1 MWRVT
6 ARVRRRKNWCGFS
19 PMRQSIA
26 ALAIALWSTALHA
39 QYPDKPIR
47 VVVPWPPGGGV
58 DIAART
64 VQPGLTEGLRQT
76 LVIDNRPGAGGSI
89 GSAQVAK
96 MAPDGYTL
104 LIASSSTHAVAPVLY
119 KNIPYDPIRDFAPVS
134 FIETKPYVL
143 VVHPS
148 LPAKSAAELISVARV
163 AKTPLTMASA
173 GTGSSNHLVGELF
186 QMLTGVKFIH
196 VPYRGTA
203 PAGLAVISGEADLQI
218 DQVAPAL
225 PNISSGRL
233 RALAITTE
241 KRSPQLPNIPTM
253 RESGVSGG
261 EATGYTALVAPA
273 GTPVAALERLNAV
286 LVGVLRSRNIVER
299 FASQGSESAPSTPD
313 QVTQKFKDDLAKWA
327 RVVAKAGVRVE

>member
-1 MWRVT
+1 MRHLVT
-6 ARVRRRKNWCGFS
+6 AL
-19 PMRQSIA
+19 
-26 ALAIALWSTALHA
+26 ALVPWSSTLLA
-39 QYPDKPIR
+39 QYPDKPVRLI
-47 VVVPWPPGGGV
+47 VPWPPGGGV

-89 GSAQVAK
+89 GSAQAAK
-96 MAPDGYTL
+96 MPPDGYTL
-104 LIASSSTHAVAPVLY
+104 LVASSSTHAVAPVLY

-148 LPAKSAAELISVARV
+148 LPAKNIGELIGLARTS
-163 AKTPLTMASA
+163 KTPLTMASA

-225 PNISSGRL
+225 PNIVSGRL

-241 KRSPQLPNIPTM
+241 KRSPQLPNLPTLH
-253 RESGVSGG
+253 ESGVRGG

-273 GTPVAALERLNAV
+273 GTPAIVLERLNAA
-286 LVGVLRSRNIVER
+286 LVSVLRSRGIVER

-313 QVTQKFKDDLAKWA
+313 QVTQKFKEDLAKWA

>member
-1 MWRVT
+1 
-6 ARVRRRKNWCGFS
+6 
-19 PMRQSIA
+19 MRLRIA
-26 ALAIALWSTALHA
+26 MSALTLWSTSLLA
-39 QYPDKPIR
+39 QYPDKPLRII
-47 VVVPWPPGGGV
+47 VPWPPGGGV

-89 GSAQVAK
+89 GSAQAAK
-96 MAPDGYTL
+96 MPPDGYTL

-119 KNIPYDPIRDFAPVS
+119 KNISYDPVRDFAPIS

-143 VVHPS
+143 VAHPS
-148 LPAKSAAELISVARV
+148 LPAKNAGELIGVARA

-225 PNISSGRL
+225 PNILSGRL
-233 RALAITTE
+233 RALAITAE
-241 KRSPQLPNIPTM
+241 KRSAQLPSIPTL
-253 RESGVSGG
+253 RESGVRGG

-273 GTPVAALERLNAV
+273 GTPPAVLERLNTV
-286 LVGVLRSRNIVER
+286 LVSVLKSRGIIER

-327 RVVAKAGVRVE
+327 KVIAKAGVRVE